1 MRTPTRTWFF
11 ALLVASLAVL
21 THSAAAQGT
30 ITRAT
35 YGAGNNRIDVTR
47 RVQSMV
53 QGGRLS
59 FRLTNES
66 LGVPDPAPGR
76 VKDLRIQLRQPNG
89 QMRSYQFQEKETVNL
104 RVGGVPGGHPSP
116 RLSSSDQS
124 RFDSY
129 YSRWLEY
136 RRTNNRGEIASMERR
151 MRDIYSKY
159 GIPMSTPFDRV
170 ASPRVQPR

>member
-1 MRTPTRTWFF
+1 MRTPTRIWFL
-11 ALLVASLAVL
+11 ALLITSLAL
-21 THSAAAQGT
+21 LAHSAAAQGA

-35 YGAGNNRIDVTR
+35 YGAGHNRIDVTR
-47 RVQSMV
+47 RVQSLV
-53 QGGRLS
+53 QDGRLN

-76 VKDLRIQLRQPNG
+76 VKDLRIQVRQPNG
-89 QMRSYQFQEKETVNL
+89 QPRSYQFQEKGVVSL
-104 RVGGVPGGHPSP
+104 RVGSGFAQP
-116 RLSSSDQS
+116 RLSPSDQG

-151 MRDIYSKY
+151 MRDIYAKY
-159 GIPMSTPFDRV
+159 SIPMSTPFDRV
-170 ASPRVQPR
+170 ASPRFQPR